1 MLSQHAL
8 SRVCNANIACV
19 IESLLIRIRMSPGFS
34 HLPRSVS
41 FSFRWIHI
49 QLRVYHCVVLLI
61 IDINTDLSIVLEI
74 FLVGFFIP
82 RDTPILSVVL
92 AVTWGLRGY
101 GVVADGD
108 P

>member
-1 MLSQHAL
+1 M
-8 SRVCNANIACV
+8 
-19 IESLLIRIRMSPGFS
+19 
-34 HLPRSVS
+34 
-41 FSFRWIHI
+41 
-49 QLRVYHCVVLLI
+49 VLLI

-74 FLVGFFIP
+74 FLLGFFIP